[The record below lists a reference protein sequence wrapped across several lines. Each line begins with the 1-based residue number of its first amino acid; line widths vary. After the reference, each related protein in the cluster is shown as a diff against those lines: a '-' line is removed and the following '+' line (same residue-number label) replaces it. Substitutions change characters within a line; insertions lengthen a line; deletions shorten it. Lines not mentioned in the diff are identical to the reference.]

1 MPVAQGEEVSG
12 PEVDAEF
19 ARRGDAGAAGD
30 AGDGRF
36 GAVLALAPGDARD
49 EVASGEARAE
59 AGEAFRCAPA
69 ARLAPGEAGDEV
81 ASARPVLRC

>member
-1 MPVAQGEEVSG
+1 VPVAQGEEVSG
-12 PEVDAEF
+12 PEVDAEL
-19 ARRGDAGAAGD
+19 ARRGDASAD
-30 AGDGRF
+30 AGNGRF